1 MAALL
6 YHHSETSIARRS
18 APKGSAIVPFAGD
31 LRSRDGRS
39 GGLLP
44 FRHGPDPA
52 ITEGRDRGWWGIAAS
67 SGMRG
72 AASIGGPMG
81 PTSWRKPRHWMS
93 CSFQSA
99 RRAAI
104 HVRGTA
110 TEGWVDTEDGMVVSA
125 DVMLRGEHE
134 S

>member
-67 SGMRG
+67 IRDAGSCFNWRSHGAHFLAETPPLDVVLIPIGPASSHPRRG
-72 AASIGGPMG
+72 HGHGRVGRPRGWNGGE
-81 PTSWRKPRHWMS
+81 R
-93 CSFQSA
+93 
-99 RRAAI
+99 
-104 HVRGTA
+104 
-110 TEGWVDTEDGMVVSA
+110 
-125 DVMLRGEHE
+125 
-134 S
+134 